1 MENVVKKSETTNS
14 RVVLDNRNSI
24 SVTGVTRVDSTNE
37 SGIILTIKDTKM
49 TILGSDLHVSRLS
62 IEEGVLEA
70 TGTINSIK
78 YGGGNALKRIFK

>member
-1 MENVVKKSETTNS
+1 MENAVKKSETTNS
-14 RVVLDNRNSI
+14 RVVLDNRNRI

-62 IEEGVLEA
+62 IEEGVIEA